1 MTGGEDQCL
10 HGTDDS
16 RRDRGQFV
24 LVAAAALAIA
34 LAPLVLA
41 YLQLG
46 YHADVQAATDYDAPA
61 ENAQRFLE
69 RAVHESAAGVP
80 EDYDWGDRGD
90 AVETVHSRL
99 DPKRSR
105 LATARVESGT
115 AYRTRYNQT
124 AAQAWASTNCPSGPD
139 RQFGGCEAR
148 RGVVVQNRDG
158 RTHVLAVTL
167 NLTVTTERGTRELT
181 LVVEPVS

>member
-1 MTGGEDQCL
+1 V
-10 HGTDDS
+10 TDDWRWRTNGDP
-16 RRDRGQFV
+16 RRDRGQLV

-61 ENAQRFLE
+61 ENAQRLLE
-69 RAVHESAAGVP
+69 RAVHESTGGIP
-80 EDYDWGDRGD
+80 TDYDWTDRGD
-90 AVETVHSRL
+90 AVDAVHSRL
-99 DPKRSR
+99 DPIRSR

-115 AYRTRYNQT
+115 AYRTSYNQT
-124 AAQAWASTNCPSGPD
+124 SARAWASDHCPSGPD

-148 RGVVVQNRDG
+148 RGVVVQNRAG
-158 RTHVLAVTL
+158 RTHVLAVAL
-167 NLTVTTERGTRELT
+167 DLTVTTDRGTRRLT
-181 LVVEPVS
+181 LLGGPDRD

>member
-1 MTGGEDQCL
+1 M
-10 HGTDDS
+10 S
-16 RRDRGQFV
+16 RSLWCETHTNRGQLV

-46 YHADVQAATDYDAPA
+46 YHADVQASAEYDAPA

-69 RAVHESAAGVP
+69 RAVHESAAGIP
-80 EDYDWGDRGD
+80 EDYDWADRGD

-115 AYRTRYNQT
+115 AYRTSYNQT
-124 AAQAWASTNCPSGPD
+124 AATAWASDNCPSGPD

-148 RGVVVQNRDG
+148 RGVVVQNRAG
-158 RTHVLAVTL
+158 RTHVLAVAL
-167 NLTVTTERGTRELT
+167 DVTVTTERGARRLT
-181 LVVEPVS
+181 LVTEYN